1 MTDRTLPPAIMAQ
14 LITDQQNEIDAY
26 TIYSKLA
33 KEVKDEHNAI
43 VLQKIAQDELEHYEL
58 LKRYTARDRRPRR
71 IKVLFFFFI
80 ARVFGLTFGL
90 KLLERDEDAAATID
104 YEGLENHIEGI
115 GKVIEQEEAHEHE
128 LLAMINE
135 QRLSY
140 IGSIVLG
147 LNDALVELTGT
158 LAGLSFAFQNTR
170 IIALSGLITGIA
182 ASFSMAAS
190 EYLSSKAD
198 NDEHALT
205 SSVYT
210 GAAYIV
216 TVALLILPYLL
227 FDNYIICLIITL
239 SVSVLIIFC
248 FNYYIS
254 VAKDYNFTK
263 RFLEMTAISMG
274 VAAFSFGIGVL
285 VKLVFGIEL

>member
-1 MTDRTLPPAIMAQ
+1 MKGRTLPPAIMSQ

-26 TIYSKLA
+26 TIYSRLA
-33 KEVKDEHNAI
+33 REVKDEHNTV
-43 VLQKIAQDELEHYEL
+43 VLQKIAQDEKEHYEL
-58 LKRYTARDRRPRR
+58 LKRYTARDLRPRR
-71 IKVLFFFFI
+71 LKVLFFFLI
-80 ARVFGLTFGL
+80 ARLFGLTFGL
-90 KLLERDEDAAATID
+90 KLLEKDEENAARID
-104 YEGLENHIEGI
+104 YEGLEDHIEGI
-115 GKVIEQEEAHEHE
+115 GKVVAQEEAHEHE

-198 NDEHALT
+198 NDERALT
-205 SSVYT
+205 SSLYT
-210 GAAYIV
+210 GAAYII
-216 TVALLILPYLL
+216 TVSLLILPYLL
-227 FDNYIICLIITL
+227 FDNYIICLIMTL

-254 VAKDYNFTK
+254 VAKDYDFRK
-263 RFLEMTAISMG
+263 RFLEMTAISLG

-285 VKLVFGIEL
+285 VKMIFGIEL